1 MNYYIS
7 DMHFG
12 HRNVLKYDKRP
23 FSSVEEMDEI
33 LISNWNRKVKDHDDI
48 WILGDFCYHSEKD
61 PAFYLKQLKGKKHL
75 IVGNHD
81 RVTLSSDSAIR
92 YFKSIERMQH
102 IKDGK
107 ENIIMCHF
115 PIADWNAKKRG
126 CYHIYGHIH
135 NARDDIYEFMR
146 KQERALNAGCMINN
160 YEPAT
165 LEELI
170 ENNKRFQSQ

>member
-61 PAFYLKQLKGKKHL
+61 PLLHRQCVAASRYL
-75 IVGNHD
+75 VG
-81 RVTLSSDSAIR
+81 
-92 YFKSIERMQH
+92 E
-102 IKDGK
+102 
-107 ENIIMCHF
+107 
-115 PIADWNAKKRG
+115 
-126 CYHIYGHIH
+126 
-135 NARDDIYEFMR
+135 
-146 KQERALNAGCMINN
+146 
-160 YEPAT
+160 
-165 LEELI
+165 
-170 ENNKRFQSQ
+170 